1 MRLVMGV
8 RYNDYSIAISKLE
21 WTKRQAMIA
30 KAQYKMTPGDLEMT
44 LALVRGGNLATA
56 GERLGVD
63 TSTVFRSLRRIE
75 RGLGRL
81 LFERTRSG
89 YRATELAIQLA
100 EHAEQMEVA
109 LEAARSSVEAQPT
122 QVSGTVRI
130 TTTDTVLHG
139 LVAPALRGLRKVHP
153 LLSYE
158 LHTGNE
164 LTNLTRRDADIAV
177 RATKRPPQHLVGKH
191 IGPIR
196 VALYAAKRGRAGNFT
211 DVEAGKA
218 DWIAPDDALPEH
230 PSVVW
235 RKRHFPKSDP
245 RYRVNSILSVLE
257 LVALGLGVGI
267 VPLFLADGRS
277 DVVRLTEPL
286 DECETDLWLLT
297 HPELRHLRRVAEV
310 YAHLAQAMNMP

>member
-1 MRLVMGV
+1 
-8 RYNDYSIAISKLE
+8 
-21 WTKRQAMIA
+21 MIA
-30 KAQYKMTPGDLEMT
+30 KTQYRMTPGDLEVT
-44 LALVRGGNLATA
+44 LALVRGGTLATA
-56 GERLGVD
+56 GERLGID
-63 TSTVFRSLRRIE
+63 ASTVFRSLQRIE
-75 RGLGRL
+75 RGLGRA

-89 YRATELAIQLA
+89 YLATELATELA
-100 EHAEQMEVA
+100 EHAERMEAA
-109 LEAARSSVEAQPT
+109 LEAARSSAEAAPA

-139 LVAPALRGLRKVHP
+139 LVAPALRSLHAVHP

-164 LTNLTRRDADIAV
+164 LASLTRRDADIAV

-196 VALYAAKRGRAGNFT
+196 VALYAARKGGVRKFA
-211 DVEAGKA
+211 DVEAGKS

-235 RKRHFPKSDP
+235 RKRHFPKAAP

-286 DECETDLWLLT
+286 DECETELWLLT
-297 HPELRHLRRVAEV
+297 HPESRHLRRVGAV
-310 YAHLAQAMNMP
+310 YSHLAQAMSLP